1 MVMTCNDVDM
11 SGNDRGTWRRVS
23 VVEFIAEF
31 VDDPDPNN
39 PHQFKIDEDQTKN

>member
-1 MVMTCNDVDM
+1 M

-31 VDDPDPNN
+31 VDEPDQLSIQN
-39 PHQFKIDEDQTKN
+39 